1 MNATQIRPVVGISIG
16 DINGIGPELIIKTFS
31 DSRITEFCTPVIF
44 GSNKVINFYRK
55 SMPDINFSFN
65 ITKDLQKLN
74 VKQVNVFN
82 CWEEDLDITP
92 GQLTNTGGQYAV
104 KSLMAAAEA
113 LKENKIQALVTAPF
127 HKKNV
132 QQEDFVFTGHTPYL
146 QSLFGSKDLLML
158 MVADNMRVGLVTE
171 HVPVSEVAKFITKE
185 RILSKLRVLKDSLRK
200 DFGIDKPRVA
210 VLGLN
215 PHAGDEGLVGTE
227 EIEQIKP
234 ALADA
239 RKQLDLMAFGPYS
252 PDAFFAH
259 GHHER
264 FDAVLAMY
272 HDQGLIPFKSLAKGE
287 GINFTAGLGS
297 IRTSPDHGTAMD
309 IAGKK
314 RGDESSFR
322 EAVFSAIDI
331 FNKRMG
337 YAEARRNP
345 LRKIAAQVVAK
356 MEDERLDI
364 E

>member
-1 MNATQIRPVVGISIG
+1 MNAPQIRPIVGITMG
-16 DINGIGPELIIKTFS
+16 DINGIGPELIIKTFT
-31 DSRITEFCTPVIF
+31 DQRITEFCTPVIF

-55 SMPDINFSFN
+55 SMTDVNLTLN

-74 VKQVNVFN
+74 PKQVNMFN
-82 CWEEDLDITP
+82 VWEDEIPVSP
-92 GQLTNTGGQYAV
+92 GQMNEVGGTHAV
-104 KSLMAAAEA
+104 KSLMAAVQA
-113 LKENKIQALVTAPF
+113 LRENKLHALVTAPF

-132 QQEDFVFTGHTPYL
+132 QQADFAFTGHTPYL
-146 QSLFGSKDLLML
+146 KSVFGVQDVLML

-171 HVPVSEVAKFITKE
+171 HVPVSEVAGMITKE
-185 RILSKLRVLKDSLRK
+185 LIAGKLRILKESLRK

-215 PHAGDEGLVGTE
+215 PHAGDDGLVGKE
-227 EIEQIKP
+227 ELEKIKP
-234 ALADA
+234 ALVEA
-239 RKQLDLMAFGPYS
+239 RKNDLMAFGPYS

-264 FDAVLAMY
+264 FDAILAMY

-287 GINFTAGLGS
+287 GVNFTAGLPG

-309 IAGKK
+309 IAGKNK
-314 RGDESSFR
+314 ADESSFR
-322 EAVFSAIDI
+322 ESVFTAIDI

-345 LRKIAAQVVAK
+345 LRKMAAQVVAR
-356 MEDERLDI
+356 MVDERID
-364 E
+364 EE